1 MMSEKIIELLKEVI
15 EEDKINKLKE
25 IGYFKAPASSK
36 YHLSCEGGLALH
48 SYNVTTT
55 MLKINDDMN
64 LGLDRKEIILAGM
77 FHDLSKVAY
86 YKPNILKS
94 GQQSDVVPYSYSRM
108 FDLGH
113 GAESIYLLNNDF
125 DIKVPIYVAEAIYWH
140 MGFEYPK
147 DSGTVETLKKQPI
160 DIMFVWLLQT
170 ADLYATW
177 IIEREVKNEQ

>member
-1 MMSEKIIELLKEVI
+1 MSEKIIELLKEVV
-15 EEDKINKLKE
+15 DDTQLKKLTE

-48 SYNVTTT
+48 SYNVTNT
-55 MLKINDDMN
+55 MLKINEDMN

-77 FHDLSKVAY
+77 FHDLCKVAY

-94 GQQSDVVPYSYSRM
+94 GLQSEAQPYSYSRL

-113 GAESIYLLNNDF
+113 GAESIYLLNNDL

-140 MGFEYPK
+140 MGFDYSK
-147 DSGTVETLKKQPI
+147 DNGTIETLKKQPI
-160 DIMFVWLLQT
+160 DILFVWLLQT

-177 IIEREVKNEQ
+177 IIEREVENGQ